1 MLKKTLSAGTRVLE
15 CIADEFLLTRISIYL
30 LSSLIH
36 KTSSDGG
43 TYAGSA
49 RRFIKDNGVLA
60 WL

>member
-1 MLKKTLSAGTRVLE
+1 MLNW
-15 CIADEFLLTRISIYL
+15 IADEFFLTRISIYL

-36 KTSSDGG
+36 KTSSDSD

-49 RRFIKDNGVLA
+49 LRFIKDKGVLA